1 MLMDGDVKK
10 GVLTAE
16 KFQEF
21 LKAKKIDLPKITK
34 EEIKGLSKGDG
45 LSAAITIV
53 QTIWF
58 ITQFFLRLKQRL
70 IVTNIEWLTVAVAV
84 VNGGLHFF
92 WWRKPLDVR
101 FAVPVALRPE
111 ALTPVQDAEPV
122 SGEVDI
128 CEMPIF
134 VKFMGHYKLQHLMSS
149 TIWVGIPAIK
159 PHIFNANQNAET
171 MELLDKPDREMPGSE
186 HKGKLVHLTSTC
198 LLLTCSLLPFG
209 KFIGKDPGRRGDLLS
224 FSPSFHI
231 LP

>member
-1 MLMDGDVKK
+1 MISDWKSYIFNLWDPPFSPP
-10 GVLTAE
+10 ASIFE
-16 KFQEF
+16 KFE
-21 LKAKKIDLPKITK
+21 K
-34 EEIKGLSKGDG
+34 S
-45 LSAAITIV
+45 
-53 QTIWF
+53 
-58 ITQFFLRLKQRL
+58 
-70 IVTNIEWLTVAVAV
+70 VAVPDMAPEP
-84 VNGGLHFF
+84 
-92 WWRKPLDVR
+92 RKPLDVR

-122 SGEVDI
+122 SGEVDTV

-186 HKGKLVHLTSTC
+186 HKGKLVHLTSTW